1 MDREKGQNAS
11 ICVTGADA
19 GPVTA
24 YIALGANIGER
35 ERSLHAALTELDRHN
50 YIKVAACSDIYETDP
65 VGYEDQPE
73 FLNMTACLATSLDA
87 EALLQVMLDIEKR
100 LGRVRNIR
108 NGPRVI
114 DLDLLWVEG
123 SKVNTPDLTLPHPRM
138 GERLFVMVPL
148 ADIVPESDTQLHAF
162 VHQALGTLDGKEGIR
177 KWKRSSWPSESAPS
191 ASSGD

>member
-1 MDREKGQNAS
+1 MEREIEQGAS
-11 ICVTGADA
+11 NYVSGDETGI
-19 GPVTA
+19 VNA
-24 YIALGANIGER
+24 YIALGANIGDR
-35 ERSLHAALTELDRHN
+35 EYSLHAALTELDRHHD
-50 YIKVAACSDIYETDP
+50 IKVVACSDIYETDP
-65 VGYEDQPE
+65 VGYEDQPV

-87 EALLQVMLDIEKR
+87 EALLQVMLDIEKQ

-114 DLDLLWVEG
+114 DLDLLWMEG
-123 SKVNTPDLTLPHPRM
+123 CSVNTPDLTLPHPRM